1 MLTELCQGM
10 KDAGYAGCTIH
21 AVRSK
26 IDSLRREARRERVGD
41 RRHSQAFE
49 KYQESLVAIFA
60 NEDQHEDI
68 SAIETSE
75 GRNTP
80 SKESIIQSGSR
91 NAPIIVAGENDDH
104 EDSEEIHTGTVML
117 ASNYTLEVAEIRRRF
132 ELFASYSIGAGD
144 SNSRLAA
151 LQERYDEEYDAAL
164 AEYEAAMHKLEVQR
178 AKKTYQDA
186 LSSAIALEEK
196 ALEREPKYAT
206 IVREIEN
213 NVAPKRLVVRGIS
226 QLACCAL
233 LRAMRNNLNVI
244 SLDLS
249 NNALTDVVGLAIG
262 NMLTV
267 NKKLQVLDLGF
278 NHLTNVSLQ
287 PIGEAFRTN
296 TVLTSLILNSNPAFQ
311 LSKES
316 TSTGNNSSN
325 AKPGSPTKVPP
336 HLAAAFVYVESFTA
350 ALAVN
355 NSLTSLDLFNTGISH
370 EGGHALAHAMLKNC
384 SLISL
389 ETGNDTLN
397 QSDLASI
404 ASSLKKNQARF
415 FEAEAKSEQLL
426 ADMKEQAQKL
436 LIDKVKE
443 AKRVTD
449 AEWHDGNARNRAEI
463 RQAEEW
469 ERAKREADAEVQ
481 HLLNMEAENKKYLER
496 LEAEKNPA
504 KGKGKKE

>member
-1 MLTELCQGM
+1 M
-10 KDAGYAGCTIH
+10 
-21 AVRSK
+21 
-26 IDSLRREARRERVGD
+26 
-41 RRHSQAFE
+41 
-49 KYQESLVAIFA
+49 
-60 NEDQHEDI
+60 DQ
-68 SAIETSE
+68 T
-75 GRNTP
+75 
-80 SKESIIQSGSR
+80 
-91 NAPIIVAGENDDH
+91 
-104 EDSEEIHTGTVML
+104 
-117 ASNYTLEVAEIRRRF
+117 EVAPTRRVAL
-132 ELFASYSIGAGD
+132 ELAPEDLQAEFASYSIGAGD

-449 AEWHDGNARNRAEI
+449 AEWHDGNARKRAEI